1 MAASPL
7 ITAVAVVDDRHDEH
21 SLEPEAVPDKI
32 SAYYSLVFPGFTYYL
47 QTLTVTIGRRCI
59 PASTASTSSLPQV
72 DVDLGPLKSVSRLH
86 AKIEYDEEEE
96 RFVLVVIGRN
106 GAWVDGVWSPS
117 GSRVPL
123 SERSKIQIASRTFHF
138 VLPPPPAPE
147 DSPSPSSHSSE
158 QRNRSPSVDITS
170 ISPPSSLPSDSPP
183 PVPVAE
189 PPPLVKSPLIQPKPE
204 PSTTLL
210 KPKVV
215 SKKRKKSDVDAI
227 PRPKPEDMPPKPQLT
242 YAQLCYK
249 AIKALGGRATLQDI
263 CNWAISNYDWYRYNE
278 GTGWESSIRHNL
290 SSNRAFQ
297 KVEKS
302 AGEKGKGFYWTVDEK
317 YEHTFEER
325 ENAQGAT
332 GGKDGRSKNKNK
344 GPLPPPF
351 ASTPLA
357 FKTSKTTP
365 PVPKPAATAVPAAP
379 QAPPPVVKTEP
390 PPPPSLL
397 TAMSATV
404 TPAPAPAIPTSEVA
418 ATPAPPSAA
427 LPPTQSS
434 SAVPHLPSSVR
445 IPIIVGPAPSSQP
458 ASSAVSPSPASSAA
472 SLHLPSPP
480 IVLHNNTLI
489 LNPTIFSH
497 LTREQLR
504 ELENLGAQKALEILQ
519 GYIVRFLKERIRH
532 EGGKGRGR
540 GRGRGRGKKDIS
552 GATARA
558 TPADVKMETSADQSG
573 SATPDKSLPAMGG
586 QQQVPVS
593 SAPLAEAS
601 RSESPLIVVDDD
613 DTGSEGPAAK
623 KRRMEYPP
631 VMAGDIQI

>member
-7 ITAVAVVDDRHDEH
+7 ITAVAVVDDKHDEH
-21 SLEPEAVPDKI
+21 SLEPDAVPDKI

-59 PASTASTSSLPQV
+59 PASTASTSSLSQV

-86 AKIEYDEEEE
+86 AKIEYDDEDE

-147 DSPSPSSHSSE
+147 DSPSPSSHSSV
-158 QRNRSPSVDITS
+158 QRDRSPSVDITS

-183 PVPVAE
+183 PPVAE
-189 PPPLVKSPLIQPKPE
+189 PPPLVKKPPAQPDPE
-204 PSTTLL
+204 LSTTSV
-210 KPKVV
+210 KPKVA
-215 SKKRKKSDVDAI
+215 SKKRKKPDVDAI

-249 AIKALGGRATLQDI
+249 AIKAMGGRATLQDI
-263 CNWAISNYDWYRYNE
+263 CNWAINNYDWYRFNE

-302 AGEKGKGFYWTVDEK
+302 PGEKGKGFYWTVDEK
-317 YEHTFEER
+317 FEHTFEER
-325 ENAQGAT
+325 ENAQGSA

-357 FKTSKTTP
+357 FKTSAPAPRSALNGDHVVPKPLVAIKIEPPPQRSLSAVSSTTMNGTTP
-365 PVPKPAATAVPAAP
+365 PALPAPK
-379 QAPPPVVKTEP
+379 
-390 PPPPSLL
+390 L
-397 TAMSATV
+397 SATPSSA
-404 TPAPAPAIPTSEVA
+404 TSPPA
-418 ATPAPPSAA
+418 
-427 LPPTQSS
+427 SS
-434 SAVPHLPSSVR
+434 SVPPLPSSVR
-445 IPIIVGPAPSSQP
+445 IPIIVGPVP
-458 ASSAVSPSPASSAA
+458 ASHSSSTALSASSASSAA

-497 LTREQLR
+497 LTPEQLK

-532 EGGKGRGR
+532 EGGKSRGR
-540 GRGRGRGKKDIS
+540 GRGRGRGGKKEGDGS
-552 GATARA
+552 STRPTPVEVKTEPQAVPVQRVMGA
-558 TPADVKMETSADQSG
+558 
-573 SATPDKSLPAMGG
+573 LPKDYLPVSPSV
-586 QQQVPVS
+586 QQQTPVNGS
-593 SAPLAEAS
+593 GPAPPRED
-601 RSESPLIVVDDD
+601 SPIIVVDDE
-613 DTGSEGPAAK
+613 DTSSDGPAAK
-623 KRRMEYPP
+623 KRRLEHPAP
-631 VMAGDIQI
+631 IVAGNIQI

>member
-21 SLEPEAVPDKI
+21 SLEPGAVPDKI

-59 PASTASTSSLPQV
+59 PASTPSTSSTPQV

-86 AKIEYDEEEE
+86 AKIEYDEEDE

-117 GSRVPL
+117 GSKVSL

-147 DSPSPSSHSSE
+147 DSPSPSSHSSA
-158 QRNRSPSVDITS
+158 QRDRSPSLDVDVIS
-170 ISPPSSLPSDSPP
+170 YSPPSSLPSDSPP
-183 PVPVAE
+183 PVAE
-189 PPPLVKSPLIQPKPE
+189 PPPLLKKPPAQPTPE
-204 PSTTLL
+204 PSPTVA
-210 KPKVV
+210 KPKLAT
-215 SKKRKKSDVDAI
+215 KKRKKSDVEAI
-227 PRPKPEDMPPKPQLT
+227 PKLKPEDMPPKPQLT

-249 AIKALGGRATLQDI
+249 AIKAMGGKATLQDI
-263 CNWAISNYDWYRYNE
+263 CNWAINNYDWYRFNE

-297 KVEKS
+297 KIEKS
-302 AGEKGKGFYWTVDEK
+302 PGEKGKGFYWTVDEK
-317 YEHTFEER
+317 FEHTFEER
-325 ENAQGAT
+325 ENALASA
-332 GGKDGRSKNKNK
+332 GGKDGKSKNKNK

-357 FKTSKTTP
+357 FKTSASAPRPALNGNQSIAQP
-365 PVPKPAATAVPAAP
+365 PVAIVKTEAPPQPSLASLAAVVAP
-379 QAPPPVVKTEP
+379 VAPPPALPAPQV
-390 PPPPSLL
+390 
-397 TAMSATV
+397 SAT
-404 TPAPAPAIPTSEVA
+404 PTSATLPHA
-418 ATPAPPSAA
+418 ATSVPP
-427 LPPTQSS
+427 
-434 SAVPHLPSSVR
+434 LPSSVR
-445 IPIIVGPAPSSQP
+445 IPIIIGPVP
-458 ASSAVSPSPASSAA
+458 ASHPASATLSASSASSAA

-480 IVLHNNTLI
+480 IVLHNNALI

-497 LTREQLR
+497 LTSEQLK

-540 GRGRGRGKKDIS
+540 GRGRARGGKKEGAD
-552 GATARA
+552 ATARP
-558 TPADVKMETSADQSG
+558 TPVEVKTEPRSAIVPMQRVMG
-573 SATPDKSLPAMGG
+573 ALPKDYLPVPTA
-586 QQQVPVS
+586 QQPA
-593 SAPLAEAS
+593 SAPALSDTTRE
-601 RSESPLIVVDDD
+601 ESPIIVVDDE
-613 DTGSEGPAAK
+613 DTGSDGPATK
-623 KRRMEYPP
+623 KRRLEHPAP
-631 VMAGDIQI
+631 AIAGDLQV